1 MNQWGFMNSSGR
13 IRATTEVNFKSSMRA
28 LVFGEDERV
37 INPGDLLIEMSS
49 TEPGDRLGKNIRKFE
64 IYIQGNQMGGLLD
77 QVTRAADL
85 FEVNEQWLRSPASKP
100 ATPLTAEVLIA
111 QDANRLAIHLKHL
124 KGYVPSLALLP
135 ASIPIAE
142 NAVNLI
148 NAVG

>member
-1 MNQWGFMNSSGR
+1 MNQWGFMNSSSR

-28 LVFGEDERV
+28 LVFGEDARV

-64 IYIQGNQMGGLLD
+64 IYIQGNQMAGLLG